1 MTSEILTTINFIVCI
16 TNIALLVYWTI
27 KPTRDQR
34 RDQKSDKHAKL
45 QRLGAYTITCPLT
58 TPMKHG
64 TTEMTHHYTFFKN
77 VETDSVYAIDS
88 YDIQKQTED
97 GEKYYGQVLYYGIS
111 RHHELLIQVYD
122 KRMNLIYQ
130 LANCSTTITAKKKRL
145 LANSHKIPYSK
156 NKNLVCVFT
165 NCKKGG

>member
-1 MTSEILTTINFIVCI
+1 MTSEILTTMNFIVCI
-16 TNIALLVYWTI
+16 INIAILVYWTI
-27 KPTRDQR
+27 KPTRDQK

-122 KRMNLIYQ
+122 KRMNLIY
-130 LANCSTTITAKKKRL
+130 
-145 LANSHKIPYSK
+145 
-156 NKNLVCVFT
+156 
-165 NCKKGG
+165 

>member
-1 MTSEILTTINFIVCI
+1 MNFIVCI
-16 TNIALLVYWTI
+16 TNIAILVYWTI
-27 KPTRDQR
+27 KPTRDQK

-111 RHHELLIQVYD
+111 RYHELLIQVYD
-122 KRMNLIYQ
+122 KRMNLIY
-130 LANCSTTITAKKKRL
+130 
-145 LANSHKIPYSK
+145 
-156 NKNLVCVFT
+156 
-165 NCKKGG
+165 

>member
-1 MTSEILTTINFIVCI
+1 MTSEILTTMNFIVCI
-16 TNIALLVYWTI
+16 TNIAILVYWTI
-27 KPTRDQR
+27 KPTRDQK

-130 LANCSTTITAKKKRL
+130 LANCSTTITAKKKTL
-145 LANSHKIPYSK
+145 GKFPQNPI
-156 NKNLVCVFT
+156 F
-165 NCKKGG
+165 

>member
-1 MTSEILTTINFIVCI
+1 MRKMNTLNQKHSNSSNERYENIMTSEILTTMNFIVCI
-16 TNIALLVYWTI
+16 INISILVYWTI
-27 KPTRDQR
+27 KPTRDQK

-122 KRMNLIYQ
+122 KRMNLIY
-130 LANCSTTITAKKKRL
+130 
-145 LANSHKIPYSK
+145 
-156 NKNLVCVFT
+156 
-165 NCKKGG
+165 